1 MGHMSPRLKA
11 RRGRFGPA
19 GYPPVVTITSPADG
33 ATFVAAGSPVNT
45 ASVNLTGTA
54 FDDLGSPQDISSSI
68 VWTSDIQ
75 AGSPVSLG
83 TGDSITVELIIGTHV
98 ITASATDN
106 TGSPQ
111 KTGTD
116 SITITVT

>member
-45 ASVNLTGTA
+45 ASVNFTGTA

-68 VWTSDIQ
+68 VWTQ
-75 AGSPVSLG
+75 AGSPGSLG
-83 TGDSITVELIIGTHV
+83 TGDSITVNLSIGTHV

>member
-1 MGHMSPRLKA
+1 MGHMSPRLKS

-19 GYPPVVTITSPADG
+19 GLAPVVTITSPANG
-33 ATFVAAGSPVNT
+33 AAFVAAGSPLMAQVNF
-45 ASVNLTGTA
+45 TGTA

-68 VWTSDIQ
+68 SWESD
-75 AGSPVSLG
+75 LDG
-83 TGDSITVELIIGTHV
+83 TFGPGDSVLKDLTVGTHV

-111 KTGTD
+111 QTGTD